1 MMMRRLL
8 SKLFFWRKPRPMVSV
23 IRLSGIIA
31 ASTSPARGRLNLQ
44 SLEDSLKKAFG
55 LSGIKAVVL
64 VINSP
69 GGSPVQSE
77 LIGSYIRQL
86 ASKHDVPVLA
96 FCEDVAASGGY
107 WIAAAADE
115 IYASSVS
122 VVGSIGV
129 ISAGFGFPELL
140 DKIGIERRVYTS
152 GKSKS
157 MLDPFKTENP
167 DDIAYLKQLQNQIHQ
182 RFIDHVKTRRGSRLA
197 DTEDEIFSGKFW
209 TGETAL
215 ELGLIDGVGV
225 MRDVLERRFGD
236 TLQLVT
242 ITPKKGF
249 MPFSLS
255 TRLTQIGVDDMAAK
269 AIELS
274 LWQRYGL

>member
-122 VVGSIGV
+122 VIGSIGV